1 MKTLKFIFII
11 ISILIISSLNLQ
23 AQAIQNAESRYS
35 RLQYDLKF
43 EQSKLDS
50 LKNIFNGRVKKIDEE
65 KSKKNSNKDVI
76 TNLMSGS
83 ISITH
88 EIDLEQKKVDGIEK
102 NLENVKRELSKIYSE
117 KIDSLQEA
125 ETKTNI
131 SVEESNKLKA
141 EVFSFIEK
149 KMMVAPKTSLLSFN
163 PEKIAAID
171 LKKINDPQEKDI
183 YKDYLQNALAE
194 VDDRL
199 SNVNGTIS
207 ELNQIITLQK
217 KTKRFLE
224 ETEFETNI
232 QQQSASATTSTQAV
246 PDYYNG
252 KTSDAKAELSSQV
265 QDYNLLLGQLRQPSD
280 GKVKWENNYDPKNPN
295 LTLKQYQ
302 NLLKELKKKLLE
314 YKLIINN
321 KLGPA
326 K

>member
-1 MKTLKFIFII
+1 MRLE

-163 PEKIAAID
+163 P
-171 LKKINDPQEKDI
+171 
-183 YKDYLQNALAE
+183 
-194 VDDRL
+194 
-199 SNVNGTIS
+199 
-207 ELNQIITLQK
+207 
-217 KTKRFLE
+217 
-224 ETEFETNI
+224 
-232 QQQSASATTSTQAV
+232 
-246 PDYYNG
+246 
-252 KTSDAKAELSSQV
+252 
-265 QDYNLLLGQLRQPSD
+265 
-280 GKVKWENNYDPKNPN
+280 
-295 LTLKQYQ
+295 
-302 NLLKELKKKLLE
+302 
-314 YKLIINN
+314 
-321 KLGPA
+321 
-326 K
+326 